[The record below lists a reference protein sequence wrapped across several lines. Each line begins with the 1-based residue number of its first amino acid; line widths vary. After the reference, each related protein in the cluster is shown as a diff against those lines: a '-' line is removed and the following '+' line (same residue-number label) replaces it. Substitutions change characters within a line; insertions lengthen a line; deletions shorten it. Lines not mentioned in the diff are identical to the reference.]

1 MNLIQC
7 LIIILSSSI
16 QIYKHVIALVN
27 VLKEEE
33 TLKKIIEASLFDKA
47 FYSLIV
53 LTMIA
58 TMINNNQLVDSIL
71 NIVLLTFF
79 LVSLVRWIF
88 SIIEEYNKKGEIK
101 GRIELLVVSF
111 ILLLMILLPLYFIIT
126 L

>member
-1 MNLIQC
+1 
-7 LIIILSSSI
+7 
-16 QIYKHVIALVN
+16 LVN

-33 TLKKIIEASLFDKA
+33 PLKKIIEASLFDKA

-58 TMINNNQLVDSIL
+58 TMLNNNQLVDSIL
-71 NIVLLTFF
+71 NIVLLTFL

-101 GRIELLVVSF
+101 GRIELLAVSF

>member
-16 QIYKHVIALVN
+16 QIYKHVIALAT

-33 TLKKIIEASLFDKA
+33 PLKKIIQASLFDKA

-58 TMINNNQLVDSIL
+58 TMLNNNQLVDSIL
-71 NIVLLTFF
+71 NIVLLTFL

-101 GRIELLVVSF
+101 GRIELLAVSF

>member
-1 MNLIQC
+1 M
-7 LIIILSSSI
+7 
-16 QIYKHVIALVN
+16 
-27 VLKEEE
+27 
-33 TLKKIIEASLFDKA
+33 KKIIEASLFDKA

-58 TMINNNQLVDSIL
+58 TMLNNDQLVDSIL
-71 NIVLLTFF
+71 NIVLLTFL

-101 GRIELLVVSF
+101 GRIELLAVSF

>member
-1 MNLIQC
+1 
-7 LIIILSSSI
+7 
-16 QIYKHVIALVN
+16 
-27 VLKEEE
+27 
-33 TLKKIIEASLFDKA
+33 LKKIIEASLFDKS
-47 FYSLIV
+47 FYFLIV

-58 TMINNNQLVDSIL
+58 TMLNNNQLVDSIL
-71 NIVLLTFF
+71 NIVLLTFL

-101 GRIELLVVSF
+101 ERIELLAVSF

>member
-1 MNLIQC
+1 MF
-7 LIIILSSSI
+7 
-16 QIYKHVIALVN
+16 
-27 VLKEEE
+27 KEEE

-58 TMINNNQLVDSIL
+58 TILNNNQLVDSIL

-101 GRIELLVVSF
+101 GRIELLAVSF

>member
-1 MNLIQC
+1 
-7 LIIILSSSI
+7 
-16 QIYKHVIALVN
+16 
-27 VLKEEE
+27 
-33 TLKKIIEASLFDKA
+33 LKKIIEASLFDKS

-53 LTMIA
+53 LTIIA
-58 TMINNNQLVDSIL
+58 TMLNINQLVDSIL
-71 NIVLLTFF
+71 NIVLLTFL

-101 GRIELLVVSF
+101 GRIELLAVSF

>member
-1 MNLIQC
+1 M
-7 LIIILSSSI
+7 
-16 QIYKHVIALVN
+16 
-27 VLKEEE
+27 
-33 TLKKIIEASLFDKA
+33 KKIIEASLFDKA
-47 FYSLIV
+47 FYSLIA

-58 TMINNNQLVDSIL
+58 TMLNNDQLVNSIL
-71 NIVLLTFF
+71 NIVLLTFL

-88 SIIEEYNKKGEIK
+88 SIIEEYNKNSEIK

>member
-1 MNLIQC
+1 
-7 LIIILSSSI
+7 
-16 QIYKHVIALVN
+16 
-27 VLKEEE
+27 LKE
-33 TLKKIIEASLFDKA
+33 IIEASLFDKA

-58 TMINNNQLVDSIL
+58 TMLNKNQLVDSIL
-71 NIVLLTFF
+71 NIVLLTFL

-101 GRIELLVVSF
+101 GRIELLAVSF

>member
-1 MNLIQC
+1 M
-7 LIIILSSSI
+7 
-16 QIYKHVIALVN
+16 
-27 VLKEEE
+27 
-33 TLKKIIEASLFDKA
+33 KKIIEASLFDKA

-53 LTMIA
+53 LTIIA
-58 TMINNNQLVDSIL
+58 TILNNNQLVDSIL
-71 NIVLLTFF
+71 NIVLLTFL

-101 GRIELLVVSF
+101 ERIELLAVSF

>member
-1 MNLIQC
+1 M
-7 LIIILSSSI
+7 
-16 QIYKHVIALVN
+16 
-27 VLKEEE
+27 
-33 TLKKIIEASLFDKA
+33 KKNIEASLFDKA

-71 NIVLLTFF
+71 NIVLLTFL

-101 GRIELLVVSF
+101 GRIELLAVSF

>member
-1 MNLIQC
+1 
-7 LIIILSSSI
+7 
-16 QIYKHVIALVN
+16 
-27 VLKEEE
+27 
-33 TLKKIIEASLFDKA
+33 LKKIIEASLFDKA

-53 LTMIA
+53 LTMIS
-58 TMINNNQLVDSIL
+58 TMLNNNQLVDSIL
-71 NIVLLTFF
+71 NIVLLTFL
-79 LVSLVRWIF
+79 LVSLIRWIF

>member
-1 MNLIQC
+1 
-7 LIIILSSSI
+7 
-16 QIYKHVIALVN
+16 
-27 VLKEEE
+27 
-33 TLKKIIEASLFDKA
+33 LKKIIEASLFDKA

-58 TMINNNQLVDSIL
+58 TMLNNNQLVDSIL
-71 NIVLLTFF
+71 NIVLLTFL

-101 GRIELLVVSF
+101 GRIELLAVSF

>member
-1 MNLIQC
+1 M
-7 LIIILSSSI
+7 
-16 QIYKHVIALVN
+16 
-27 VLKEEE
+27 
-33 TLKKIIEASLFDKA
+33 KKIIEASLFDKA

-53 LTMIA
+53 LTIIA
-58 TMINNNQLVDSIL
+58 TMLNNDQLVDSIL
-71 NIVLLTFF
+71 NIVLLTFL

-101 GRIELLVVSF
+101 RRIELLAVSF

>member
-1 MNLIQC
+1 M
-7 LIIILSSSI
+7 
-16 QIYKHVIALVN
+16 
-27 VLKEEE
+27 
-33 TLKKIIEASLFDKA
+33 KKIIEASLFDKA

-53 LTMIA
+53 LTIIA
-58 TMINNNQLVDSIL
+58 TILNNNQLVDSIL
-71 NIVLLTFF
+71 NIVLLTFL

-101 GRIELLVVSF
+101 GRIELLAVSF

>member
-1 MNLIQC
+1 M
-7 LIIILSSSI
+7 
-16 QIYKHVIALVN
+16 
-27 VLKEEE
+27 
-33 TLKKIIEASLFDKA
+33 KKIIEASLFDKA

-53 LTMIA
+53 LTIIA
-58 TMINNNQLVDSIL
+58 TMLNNNKLVDSIL
-71 NIVLLTFF
+71 NIVLLTFL

-101 GRIELLVVSF
+101 GRIELLAVSF

>member
-1 MNLIQC
+1 
-7 LIIILSSSI
+7 
-16 QIYKHVIALVN
+16 
-27 VLKEEE
+27 
-33 TLKKIIEASLFDKA
+33 LKKIIEASLFDKA

-53 LTMIA
+53 LTIIA
-58 TMINNNQLVDSIL
+58 TMLNINQLVDSIL
-71 NIVLLTFF
+71 NIVLLTFL

-101 GRIELLVVSF
+101 GRIELLAVSF

>member
-1 MNLIQC
+1 M
-7 LIIILSSSI
+7 
-16 QIYKHVIALVN
+16 
-27 VLKEEE
+27 
-33 TLKKIIEASLFDKA
+33 KKIIEASLFDKA

>member
-1 MNLIQC
+1 
-7 LIIILSSSI
+7 
-16 QIYKHVIALVN
+16 
-27 VLKEEE
+27 
-33 TLKKIIEASLFDKA
+33 LKKIIEASLFDKS
-47 FYSLIV
+47 FYFLIV

-58 TMINNNQLVDSIL
+58 TMLNNNQLVDSIL
-71 NIVLLTFF
+71 NIVLLTFL

-101 GRIELLVVSF
+101 GRIELLAVSF

>member
-1 MNLIQC
+1 M
-7 LIIILSSSI
+7 
-16 QIYKHVIALVN
+16 
-27 VLKEEE
+27 
-33 TLKKIIEASLFDKA
+33 KKIIEASLFDKA

-53 LTMIA
+53 LTIIA
-58 TMINNNQLVDSIL
+58 TMLNNDQLVDSIL
-71 NIVLLTFF
+71 NIVLLTFL

-101 GRIELLVVSF
+101 GRIELLAGSF

>member
-1 MNLIQC
+1 M
-7 LIIILSSSI
+7 
-16 QIYKHVIALVN
+16 
-27 VLKEEE
+27 
-33 TLKKIIEASLFDKA
+33 KKIIEASLFDKA

-71 NIVLLTFF
+71 NIVLLTFL

>member
-1 MNLIQC
+1 
-7 LIIILSSSI
+7 
-16 QIYKHVIALVN
+16 
-27 VLKEEE
+27 
-33 TLKKIIEASLFDKA
+33 LKKIIEASLFDKA

-53 LTMIA
+53 LTIIA
-58 TMINNNQLVDSIL
+58 TMLNNDQLVDSIL
-71 NIVLLTFF
+71 NIVLLTFL

-101 GRIELLVVSF
+101 GRIELLAVSF

>member
-1 MNLIQC
+1 M
-7 LIIILSSSI
+7 
-16 QIYKHVIALVN
+16 
-27 VLKEEE
+27 
-33 TLKKIIEASLFDKA
+33 KKIIEASLFDKA

-58 TMINNNQLVDSIL
+58 TMLNINQLVDSIL
-71 NIVLLTFF
+71 NIVLLTFL

-101 GRIELLVVSF
+101 GRIELLAVSF

>member
-1 MNLIQC
+1 M
-7 LIIILSSSI
+7 
-16 QIYKHVIALVN
+16 
-27 VLKEEE
+27 KE
-33 TLKKIIEASLFDKA
+33 IIEASLFDKA

-53 LTMIA
+53 LIMIA

-71 NIVLLTFF
+71 NIVLLTFL

-101 GRIELLVVSF
+101 GRIELLAVSF

>member
-1 MNLIQC
+1 
-7 LIIILSSSI
+7 
-16 QIYKHVIALVN
+16 
-27 VLKEEE
+27 
-33 TLKKIIEASLFDKA
+33 LKKIIEASLFDKA
-47 FYSLIV
+47 FYSLIA

-58 TMINNNQLVDSIL
+58 TMLNNDQLVDSIL
-71 NIVLLTFF
+71 NIVLLTFL

-101 GRIELLVVSF
+101 GRIELLAVSF

>member
-1 MNLIQC
+1 M
-7 LIIILSSSI
+7 
-16 QIYKHVIALVN
+16 
-27 VLKEEE
+27 
-33 TLKKIIEASLFDKA
+33 KKIIEASLFDKA

-53 LTMIA
+53 LTIIA
-58 TMINNNQLVDSIL
+58 TMLNNNQLVDSIL
-71 NIVLLTFF
+71 NIVLLTFL

-101 GRIELLVVSF
+101 GRIELLAVSF

>member
-1 MNLIQC
+1 M
-7 LIIILSSSI
+7 
-16 QIYKHVIALVN
+16 
-27 VLKEEE
+27 
-33 TLKKIIEASLFDKA
+33 KKIIEASLFDKA

-53 LTMIA
+53 LTIIA
-58 TMINNNQLVDSIL
+58 TMLNNDQLVDSIL
-71 NIVLLTFF
+71 NIVLLTFL

-101 GRIELLVVSF
+101 GRIELLAVSF

>member
-1 MNLIQC
+1 M
-7 LIIILSSSI
+7 
-16 QIYKHVIALVN
+16 
-27 VLKEEE
+27 
-33 TLKKIIEASLFDKA
+33 KKIIEASLFDKA

-58 TMINNNQLVDSIL
+58 TMLNNNQLVDSIL
-71 NIVLLTFF
+71 NIVLLTFL

-101 GRIELLVVSF
+101 GRIELLAVSF